1 MQKKGYPKNKRR
13 GVASAIGILFM
24 VGILMTSIIPMFM
37 YVNQVNNH
45 YDRTV
50 VEMKNV
56 DDERG
61 REDLE
66 VYAYG
71 VDESS
76 ISVWLRNKGSVS
88 VKVNHIWVIRNDLKK
103 AKIFDSS
110 NLPLELVKEIPA
122 SSIDT
127 ILDLNLEEVLA
138 TPEENKFNIY
148 VATER
153 GNKFSSETNTLAQS
167 VTGWNPSTVEFLIN
181 VMIHSGSTSDYRIEV
196 YDITVDPE
204 PLEPI
209 TWKEIR
215 IHVGT
220 GYTIINAPS
229 DGIYRIEL
237 YKSQGGW
244 IYVGAEERTLTWIHP
259 ATWVE
264 FNP

>member
-1 MQKKGYPKNKRR
+1 MQKKGYLKNKRR

-88 VKVNHIWVIRNDLKK
+88 VKVNHVWVIRNDLKK

-110 NLPLELVKEIPA
+110 NLPLEFPKEISA

-127 ILDLNLEEVLA
+127 ILDLDLTDVL
-138 TPEENKFNIY
+138 TPTLEENKFNIY

-181 VMIHSGSTSDYRIEV
+181 VMIHSGSTRDYRIDV
-196 YDITVDPE
+196 WDITDSENPE
-204 PLEPI
+204 LV
-209 TWKEIR
+209 TQKEMR
-215 IHVGT
+215 VHVGT

-229 DGIYRIEL
+229 DGIYRIECTCL
-237 YKSQGGW
+237 
-244 IYVGAEERTLTWIHP
+244 AR
-259 ATWVE
+259 
-264 FNP
+264 